1 MMANGPLKASN
12 RLRRWKLRLTPLRLL
27 PRYFDPLIIC
37 WLSGRMTWAQDTS
50 EAAVDT
56 SAVQQPPT
64 EAATAAAADR
74 LVPAGGTRS
83 CGHIVNKNGSCG
95 GKGSHSC
102 EVSKDCIQ
110 HRDANKPARGK
121 KRKSADADLPQ
132 IINTN
137 TNREYKYSLYRY
149 SLYPYT
155 REVSGFRTRGATS
168 VDTNSC
174 TRMQAQQRSHDHC

>member
-1 MMANGPLKASN
+1 
-12 RLRRWKLRLTPLRLL
+12 
-27 PRYFDPLIIC
+27 
-37 WLSGRMTWAQDTS
+37 MTWAQDTS

-95 GKGSHSC
+95 GKGSRSC

-121 KRKSADADLPQ
+121 KRKSADADLPRFSVAGTAAAAAAAAVAPSNVALQ
-132 IINTN
+132 PVDYTQ
-137 TNREYKYSLYRY
+137 RY
-149 SLYPYT
+149 E
-155 REVSGFRTRGATS
+155 R
-168 VDTNSC
+168 
-174 TRMQAQQRSHDHC
+174 H